1 MADVNSNIG
10 INFDTTA
17 ALASLRKLQAGLST
31 FHQSL
36 TQGNVAAMNAQKG
49 LNSQLIQAINATG
62 KFVASQKEI
71 ATSTGSFTQALE
83 KNQLSM
89 RQYFRYT
96 AAAATANTKTFK
108 GMFAQ
113 EREIINRARKDRV
126 KLLQSQYIQLG
137 NANGDLVKVLQV
149 IPKHLQMANGKY
161 TDYATR
167 VQMAAQRQ
175 QFLNQL
181 LKQGSTNLLNFGK
194 NTQWA
199 GRQLM
204 VGLTIPLSILGSA
217 AAKTFMEMEQAVTKF
232 SRVYGDMFTGGDA
245 TNKAVAEIQRLG
257 KEFTKYGIAVK
268 DTVEMAA
275 SAAAMGLTGSDLNS
289 QVIQATRLAVLGQV
303 EQQQALET
311 TISLTNAFGVAS
323 EDLAQKINYLNAVEN
338 QTVLSI
344 EDFTIAVPKAGPVV
358 KQLGGSVED
367 LAFFMTAMKEGG
379 INASEGA
386 NALKSG
392 LASMI
397 NPSKKSSEFLAELGI
412 NIKGLVE
419 ANKGDLKGTVVG
431 FARALDELD
440 PLNRARAIEQLFGK
454 FQFARLSTL
463 FQNVTKDSSQ
473 AARALGLAGASVEE
487 LAILSERE
495 LGKVEDMTGNKF
507 KKAMENIKLQLVPV
521 GKAFLQAAT
530 PIVNFVGKILE
541 KFNGLSDGTKKVIAI
556 MVGVLGAVA
565 PVALM
570 TFGVLVNG
578 IANVIKF
585 FAMLR
590 GGIAKLNGQ
599 NNVLGGG
606 FDYLTNQ
613 QTELLAETNAL
624 HTSHQ
629 QLLSTFNV
637 EKTAVDA
644 LALAYGNAASQAR
657 ALAQSSPG
665 LFNSVP
671 GPAGAVAGLPKYAKG
686 KKSDV
691 VTVGG
696 TGNQD
701 SELALLTPGE
711 TVISAPMSAK
721 YGTLINAMIDDKVAG
736 YAKSKPT
743 PEWLLKQSQTVR
755 PDGTPL
761 IKQPTSGA
769 IVGGPTP
776 DARLSLDAMAAP
788 GNSASGPGMNLRWL
802 ADTEEAKAS
811 ILNSLKVG
819 QMQAEGLDV
828 RGSYDQFWSHLDD
841 PIKELAAIFQNEA
854 QPLADRFDE
863 LNRIMDR
870 SAAVISSPTAT
881 KEEKSAARSE
891 SNAAQMEKNQIKVS
905 DAGERAYPKV
915 VEHIDALER
924 ESRLTAEEAGKLR
937 VRTRSLLAPTDEDR
951 IAYAPARYDLAIDPE
966 TGGEVVKR
974 PGADG
979 RITPEGTREYN
990 RDQVMDTYPLE
1001 LARQGLPVPENIDE
1015 FQYAH
1020 VGKRVVTGTRNDEV
1034 SHRDYR
1040 DATGPTPGESFV
1052 ARELAAGR
1060 TPKTGDQVSTKEE
1073 LQAWAREKINLE
1085 EQNDLANAVDS
1096 QITKAREEAKAASP
1110 SERTRELGKDIA
1122 DGLKVGMQDGQPG
1135 VKAQSDQLVEAA
1147 MPSAAETQAKVDKM
1161 DLGNKA
1167 FYDDIDTPEMRD
1179 ERQVLKSLDRQR
1191 RKRGAGGTVGV
1202 ESDASSS
1209 TSIVSVSAETR
1220 TRTQA
1225 AADQVAIKTEQA
1237 ATAQSQ
1243 VVQQIKDESK
1253 TRVKIKGN
1261 TINIGQARD
1270 EAEKAEKESADARKK
1285 AASLEA
1291 EQAKQIKSKSPTT
1304 ITDEQVLAAKE
1315 KANALELEAAKKR
1328 QTAAMAELEGK
1339 NTVVSDEDVK
1349 DIGKVKKIQEKNNEL
1364 VSNGTQE
1371 QGDGLK
1377 RIVEGTDETAGST
1390 LLVADQT
1397 DELAGVTGDAVNA
1410 QTSNVDNLI
1419 TTGQLTDA
1427 ANNNLGEMIP
1437 AMDQT
1442 GVAQQ
1447 DLATSSANIAVVN
1460 DDIEAEKRE
1469 QLERLKKYN
1478 AQEAARQAAENGI
1491 VPPGSQSG
1499 NEELGKNRM
1508 GSVEAY
1514 EEAST
1519 YTRDKNGQIIFDPEL
1534 DADGKKQPTTLSA
1547 KQVKEKKRGMRREKV
1562 GKFSGKI
1569 SGAAGTAAMVAGMAG
1584 APPQVTA
1591 ALGGVATVAQF
1602 APMLAGMTGPQGI
1615 VVALAAVAAG
1625 AYLFNK
1631 HLNAMAGKAAQFAK
1645 DLSATRDGLKAIGEV
1660 SGKVGSSQIMDKRRE
1675 RSQYTK
1681 YTDEVKI
1688 DDTFGK
1694 GFLGTAPGKKEKEL
1708 FQQNIKDFGKDK
1720 AIADLGLKLSTAV
1733 ADGVL
1738 DSGQADSIAAN
1749 LAIAMKD
1756 QSIELQV
1763 IGQMRSLI
1771 GPDGEDLKK
1780 DPMKTRIK
1788 IMAKAQ
1794 GRTEQLEKDIAKKS
1808 GFGESSRK
1816 EVAALAALNMNNLE
1830 LQTMMA
1836 DQVQVEYETAK
1847 KKLETEIAST
1857 TNAQKKLELENKLST
1872 LNSENAKNSQ
1882 FMNDQIFGQIIR
1894 NQMSFDKVYS
1904 DSVWGKQ
1911 AMREDAYFDAS
1922 KAQVTSTYKG
1932 TDQEDAAKSFLNK
1945 TQALGN
1951 DTTYG
1956 KYNEKTGQYV
1966 KTGLDGQK
1974 GAQRFQAKM
1983 EMLVGSKVLSPG
1995 QATSYMDLFSG
2006 KLNEMD
2012 FLLNA
2017 GIKTK
2022 GTSKTKELFDTFAG
2036 FGTTKGRNKATA
2048 IITEMIV
2055 RKKDPAEYDA
2065 IMETLKQMQSMNGNT
2080 IDFEILVTSVGL
2092 DGVERIKKQQA
2103 EIQKIREA
2111 AEKDKKE
2118 SLVGEDNKIDPQIAA
2133 IDANMAAAATSLEGN
2148 RQRMAEFKKL
2158 SVAEQAQYLQA
2169 LATQIEYEG
2178 TLTDAQRTEEIRVL
2192 AIQEATNQALLEGYS
2207 TSSQYYDNLLTAK
2220 IAELTKLSN
2229 SDIGVRKLSP
2239 SAYDGIDS
2247 KKGPA
2252 VPPGGGGTKDNPLDF
2267 LDALAMRIKNVRDG
2281 AFDATK
2287 PLKSMLAAF
2296 SNPKVKKDMA
2306 LAFNMFDG
2314 LQQRMIGMKVPKE
2327 FRDMISGMSSE
2338 DFKKLADLKKEEAI
2352 FNFKKDK
2359 NGKALPKTKANIESL
2374 TDTGKKLMK
2383 TYNEAIVG
2391 EAQVVNLEAVE
2402 QVQNQEK
2409 AFKMLVAGGATATE
2423 ALEHVQDA
2431 ATAAAI
2437 ASGALGKAGSPERKK
2452 YIEDLKKATDETE
2465 RFALSQKMITAN
2477 EEFKLLEQM
2486 PKLATSM
2493 RIAGFTADQ
2502 MSEVLNDPALAK
2514 SLIEDLK
2521 DGKIEAGEIADY
2533 LNSIEARKI
2542 IDIQTNFNSGKFSES
2557 AQPGMEIVDEMF
2569 AVQESLLRTGADPRT
2584 TDMVKTLQANEDKL
2598 IDLELAAKPF
2608 RREIELINREIRDIE
2623 QGIEKNYT
2631 RPIEELQEKISDQER
2646 ELEINSLF
2654 GDRAMEDINKRNA
2667 KLSNDSAIMANQAE
2681 KINEEY
2687 DKQAEALAKV
2697 AAINEDI
2704 LNQQKGQLD
2713 IAGAL
2718 TSGDIAAAARA
2729 AQEQRAQ
2736 SAQRFSGSLS
2746 EALDQSRSNEINNL
2760 RGKETGKTQKEIDQE
2775 QFENA
2780 QKLYEMENNPARV
2793 AILED
2798 IRKKQDEIYRLEE
2811 LREAELL
2818 KIQVKEDAI
2827 LKIQK
2832 DQLQPLED
2840 KIADITYANELIQ
2853 AEIDK
2858 LVKGTKVLGQTQQE
2872 WDKVKAKIEANTLAS
2887 KDFDVQLGK
2896 LLASTEAIDKKWQSI
2911 LDKLAKYNGTPQGVL
2926 DAKKETQAQAQASL
2940 ALTSAQK
2947 ELADAEKA
2955 LQDAINKGQWAS
2967 FEALTKKVNAAK
2979 AKVKDATTAK
2989 ESADK
2994 AAGLT
2999 GGNTGVGG
3007 NTGGTT
3013 TGGTTTGGTTT
3024 GGTTT
3029 GGTTTGGT
3037 TTGGTTTGGTTT
3049 GKQLKQTAAQAAAS
3063 KISNDMTILA
3073 QARAAQEAYEQK
3085 QIDKMLAAGLPDPR
3099 KGNSGDYRLDLNA
3112 QQRDKLDELRLTDEY
3127 QKIQKKYKTAQDAAE
3142 RSAEHPLL
3150 NSQERPDARHLED
3163 SNFMYFYSW
3172 IGGITTGS
3180 WVLYRVSKTK
3190 ENIDK
3195 YGSRPFGGKTQSG
3208 TDTAVGAN
3216 GLEYQPQP
3224 IKDAKGNIIG
3234 YEIPDYSQF
3243 DSYSSPEDTEESVA
3257 ALDDFIGIVKKV
3269 DAAQEALD
3277 AAEGS
3282 ASTEE
3287 YNRLVKQL
3295 ADAQAAYDATL
3306 PKIDPSD
3313 VGGGGGGRYGMQM
3326 LASGGMVNPMR
3337 FAMGGFARGT
3347 DTVPAMLTPGEF
3359 IMSKYAV
3366 DAHGINTMKSI
3377 NSGQP
3382 TGGAVYNNT
3391 YALTVNAR
3399 TDANPNDIAQAVMS
3413 TIRQVD
3419 DRRIRGVS
3427 ING

>member
-1 MADVNSNIG
+1 VADVNSNIG
-10 INFDTTA
+10 INFDTSA

-31 FHQSL
+31 FNQSL

-49 LNSQLIQAINATG
+49 LNQSLIQSINATG

-113 EREIINRARKDRV
+113 EREIINRARRDRV

-149 IPKHLQMANGKY
+149 VPKHLQMANGKY

-268 DTVEMAA
+268 DTIEMAA

-311 TISLTNAFGVAS
+311 TISLTNAFGIAS

-392 LASMI
+392 LASLI
-397 NPSKKSSEFLAELGI
+397 NPSKKSSEFLAGLGI

-431 FARALDELD
+431 FARALDQLD

-541 KFNGLSDGTKKVIAI
+541 KFNNLSDGTKKFIAI
-556 MVGVLGAVA
+556 VVGVLGAVA

-629 QLLSTFNV
+629 QLISTFNV
-637 EKTAVDA
+637 EKSGVDA

-657 ALAQSSPG
+657 ALATSSPG

-691 VTVGG
+691 VEVGG

-711 TVISAPMSAK
+711 TVISAPMSDK
-721 YGTLINAMIDDKVAG
+721 YGVLINAMIDDKIPGYMASKRSQTAGKSSSGVAFDVG
-736 YAKSKPT
+736 GRQIPLAVKPESAENIERIKGLIAHMETGVEGVTNGTQVVEQTFARFADEATVPLREFIRELRIVTKEMTGVELSSAELNDAMGATGPNSKIAGHSASEAGVSTSLKEEMDAAGRSAELEREQRISERAAARLKAAGFDDVQRGADGKVQMSRAHVAEQGSTVKSLPEGWVAPLYNAQSQFLNQLGSTIKGQDGEATPMKDRYLDVLSKLPADVASEEDISSIRSKIESNGALTERELQIQSKVLREMISDTKWMAKAGKEGGPSLGFEKQATVAIFDAEERAADPIT
-743 PEWLLKQSQTVR
+743 PEILANMDRRSVEERQAAADPAIKKRFGKRNAPGVDPSQGFV
-755 PDGTPL
+755 PL
-761 IKQPTSGA
+761 SDA
-769 IVGGPTP
+769 EVE
-776 DARLSLDAMAAP
+776 ARLDPSYEPPAKAKKKAKAPKIEVTEEDKTLAAAE
-788 GNSASGPGMNLRWL
+788 GAKVGQAAIDGASGP
-802 ADTEEAKAS
+802 D
-811 ILNSLKVG
+811 
-819 QMQAEGLDV
+819 
-828 RGSYDQFWSHLDD
+828 
-841 PIKELAAIFQNEA
+841 
-854 QPLADRFDE
+854 
-863 LNRIMDR
+863 
-870 SAAVISSPTAT
+870 
-881 KEEKSAARSE
+881 
-891 SNAAQMEKNQIKVS
+891 
-905 DAGERAYPKV
+905 
-915 VEHIDALER
+915 
-924 ESRLTAEEAGKLR
+924 
-937 VRTRSLLAPTDEDR
+937 
-951 IAYAPARYDLAIDPE
+951 
-966 TGGEVVKR
+966 
-974 PGADG
+974 GAD
-979 RITPEGTREYN
+979 N
-990 RDQVMDTYPLE
+990 R
-1001 LARQGLPVPENIDE
+1001 
-1015 FQYAH
+1015 
-1020 VGKRVVTGTRNDEV
+1020 
-1034 SHRDYR
+1034 
-1040 DATGPTPGESFV
+1040 
-1052 ARELAAGR
+1052 
-1060 TPKTGDQVSTKEE
+1060 
-1073 LQAWAREKINLE
+1073 
-1085 EQNDLANAVDS
+1085 
-1096 QITKAREEAKAASP
+1096 SP
-1110 SERTRELGKDIA
+1110 SKKGKKIGKDIA
-1122 DGLKVGMQDGQPG
+1122 DGIVVGMQEGKPA
-1135 VKAQSDQLVEAA
+1135 VTSQSAKLGDAA
-1147 MPSAAETQAKVDKM
+1147 VPERRRTAAETEARVSKM

-1167 FYDDIDTPEMRD
+1167 FYDDLDTPELRD
-1179 ERQVLKSLDRQR
+1179 ERQVYKSVDRQR
-1191 RKRGAGGTVGV
+1191 KKRAKEAGIVGGPGTPPVTPPVSGP
-1202 ESDASSS
+1202 SS
-1209 TSIVSVSAETR
+1209 TVALTAR
-1220 TRTQA
+1220 TEA
-1225 AADQVAIKTEQA
+1225 AAEKLAVSTEQA
-1237 ATAQSQ
+1237 ATAEAQ
-1243 VVQQIKDESK
+1243 VVQQIHDESK
-1253 TRVKIKGN
+1253 SRVTIKGN
-1261 TINIGQARD
+1261 TVNIQKARE
-1270 EAEKAEKESADARKK
+1270 EADKAENEAAITRARAHALESEQLKQKK
-1285 AASLEA
+1285 SN
-1291 EQAKQIKSKSPTT
+1291 SPTT

-1315 KANALELEAAKKR
+1315 KANA
-1328 QTAAMAELEGK
+1328 AELEYARIRQELAEQG
-1339 NTVVSDEDVK
+1339 
-1349 DIGKVKKIQEKNNEL
+1349 IGAAQPAAVKKDQAL
-1364 VSNGTQE
+1364 LSSGTQE
-1371 QGDGLK
+1371 QGDGLR
-1377 RIVEGTDETAGST
+1377 RIVEGTDDAAGST

-1397 DELAGVTGDAVNA
+1397 DELATATGDAVSA
-1410 QTSNVDNLI
+1410 QTTNTDNLI
-1419 TTGQLTDA
+1419 TTGQLTAA
-1427 ANNNLGEMIP
+1427 ANNNLGEMLP
-1437 AMDQT
+1437 AIDRT

-1447 DLATSSANIAVVN
+1447 DLATSSSNIAVIN
-1460 DDIEAEKRE
+1460 DEYEAEKRE
-1469 QLERLKKYN
+1469 QLAQLKAYN
-1478 AQEAARQAAENGI
+1478 AQEAARMAAENGT

-1499 NEELGKNRM
+1499 NEELGKNRI
-1508 GSVEAY
+1508 GAVAAVKEAD
-1514 EEAST
+1514 T
-1519 YTRDKNGQIIFDPEL
+1519 YTRDKNGHIIFDPEL
-1534 DADGKKQPTTLSA
+1534 DANGKKQPTTLSE
-1547 KQVKEKKRGMRREKV
+1547 KQVKEKKRGMRRDSV
-1562 GKFSGKI
+1562 SRVSGKL
-1569 SGAAGTAAMVAGMAG
+1569 SGGLGTAAMVAGMAG

-1591 ALGGVATVAQF
+1591 ALGGAATVAQF
-1602 APMLAGMTGPQGI
+1602 APMIAGLTGPQGI

-1694 GFLGTAPGKKEKEL
+1694 GFLGTAPGKKEKQL

-1720 AIADLGLKLSTAV
+1720 AVADLGLKLATAV

-1738 DSGQADSIAAN
+1738 DSDQANSIAAN
-1749 LAIAMKD
+1749 LAIEMKD
-1756 QSIELQV
+1756 QSIEMQV
-1763 IGQMRSLI
+1763 VGQIRSLI

-1780 DPMKTRIK
+1780 EPMKARIA

-1794 GRTEQLEKDIAKKS
+1794 GRTEKLETDISKKS

-1830 LQTMMA
+1830 LASMMA

-1847 KKLETEIAST
+1847 KKLETEIAGT
-1857 TNAQKKLELENKLST
+1857 TNAQKRLDLETQLAT
-1872 LNSENAKNSQ
+1872 LNTENAKNSQ
-1882 FMNDQIFGQIIR
+1882 FMNDQIFGQIIK
-1894 NQMSFDKVYS
+1894 NQISFDKVYS
-1904 DSVWGKQ
+1904 SIGIGKQ

-1922 KAQVTSTYKG
+1922 RAQVQSTYKG
-1932 TDQEDAAKSFLNK
+1932 TDQEDAAKKFLNK
-1945 TQALGN
+1945 TESLVT
-1951 DTTYG
+1951 DTTTG
-1956 KYNEKTGQYV
+1956 KYNAKSGQYV
-1966 KTGLDGQK
+1966 KTGLEGQQ

-1983 EMLVGSKVLSPG
+1983 EMLVGSKILSPG
-1995 QATSYMDLFSG
+1995 QATSYMDLFTG

-2022 GTSKTKELFDTFAG
+2022 GAAKTKELFDTFAG
-2036 FGTTKGRNKATA
+2036 FSGKGRKVAQS
-2048 IITEMIV
+2048 IITEMLL

-2065 IMETLKQMQSMNGNT
+2065 IMETLKQMQSMDGNT
-2080 IDFEILVTSVGL
+2080 IDFEILVKTIGL
-2092 DGVERIKKQQA
+2092 EGIELIKKQQA
-2103 EIQKIREA
+2103 AIQKIRED
-2111 AEKDKKE
+2111 AEKGKKT
-2118 SLVGEDNKIDPQIAA
+2118 SLVDKNDNIDPQIAA
-2133 IDANMAAAATSLEGN
+2133 IDANMAAAAESLKAN
-2148 RQRMAEFKKL
+2148 QDRFAEFKKL

-2169 LATQIEYEG
+2169 LAAQIAYESN
-2178 TLTDAQRTEEIRVL
+2178 LTDAQREEEIRVI
-2192 AIQEATNQALLEGYS
+2192 AIQEATGEALRAGFS
-2207 TSSQYYDNLLTAK
+2207 TTSQYYYDLLDKK
-2220 IAELTKLSN
+2220 IAELKLLSG
-2229 SDIGVRKLSP
+2229 SDLAVVKLNPAYSAGV
-2239 SAYDGIDS
+2239 AS
-2247 KKGPA
+2247 KPA
-2252 VPPGGGGTKDNPLDF
+2252 GDLPGPGGKGSDPLDF
-2267 LDALAMRIKNVRDG
+2267 LDSLAMRIKNVRDG

-2287 PLKSMLAAF
+2287 PLKSMLGAF
-2296 SNPKVKKDMA
+2296 SDPKVKKDMS
-2306 LAFNMFDG
+2306 LAFKVFDG
-2314 LQQRMIGMKVPKE
+2314 LQQRMIDMKIPKE
-2327 FRDMISGMSSE
+2327 FRDMISSMSAE
-2338 DFKKLADLKKEEAI
+2338 DFTKLANLKGEKAI

-2359 NGKALPKTKANIESL
+2359 KGKALPKTKANIESL
-2374 TDTGKKLMK
+2374 TSTGIKMMK

-2391 EAQVVNLEAVE
+2391 EGNVVNREVVE
-2402 QVQNQEK
+2402 QISNQEK
-2409 AFKMLVAGGATATE
+2409 AFKILISEGATATE

-2431 ATAAAI
+2431 ALAAAI
-2437 ASGALGKAGSPERKK
+2437 ASGALGKKGSAERKQ
-2452 YIEDLKKATDETE
+2452 YLADLKKAADETE
-2465 RFALSQKMITAN
+2465 RFALRQKMIQAN

-2486 PKLATSM
+2486 PKLGSAM
-2493 RIAGFTADQ
+2493 KLAGFSADQ

-2521 DGKIEAGEIADY
+2521 DGKVDSKEIADY
-2533 LNSIEARKI
+2533 LNSIEARKM
-2542 IDIQTNFNSGKFSES
+2542 IDIQVKYNSGKFSES
-2557 AQPGMEIVDEMF
+2557 AQPGMDLVDEMF
-2569 AVQESLLRTGADPRT
+2569 AVQETMLRTGADPRT
-2584 TDMVKTLQANEDKL
+2584 TGMVDTFNANTKA
-2598 IDLELAAKPF
+2598 IAAAEIKAKGF
-2608 RREIELINREIRDIE
+2608 RNQIEAVNREIRDIE

-2631 RPIEELQEKISDQER
+2631 RPIEVLQEEIADSER
-2646 ELEINSLF
+2646 ELEMNPIF
-2654 GDRAMEDINKRNA
+2654 GDRAMENINKENA
-2667 KLSNDSAIMANQAE
+2667 KMSNDSALMANQAE

-2697 AAINEDI
+2697 AEINEDI
-2704 LNQQKGQLD
+2704 LNQQKSQLD

-2718 TSGDIAAAARA
+2718 TSGDIAAAAKA
-2729 AQEQRAQ
+2729 AQQARAEA
-2736 SAQRFSGSLS
+2736 AQKFGTATSD
-2746 EALDQSRSNEINNL
+2746 ALQQSRENEINNL
-2760 RGKETGKTQKEIDQE
+2760 RGAETGLTQKEIDQK

-2780 QKLYEMENNPARV
+2780 QALYRMENDPARV
-2793 AILED
+2793 AILES

-2827 LKIQK
+2827 LKIQIE
-2832 DQLQPLED
+2832 QLQPLED
-2840 KIADITYANELIQ
+2840 TIQLLTSKNEEIQ
-2853 AEIDK
+2853 AAIDLLVDEIEVLDK
-2858 LVKGTKVLGQTQQE
+2858 NKLE
-2872 WDKVKAKIEANTLAS
+2872 WDRIKAKIDANTLAG
-2887 KDFDVQLGK
+2887 KDFDGVLGA
-2896 LLASTEAIDKKWQSI
+2896 LLASTKKIDDKWQSI
-2911 LDKLAKYNGTPQGVL
+2911 LDKLAAYNSTPKSVTDAQTQVEQNGV
-2926 DAKKETQAQAQASL
+2926 T
-2940 ALTSAQK
+2940 
-2947 ELADAEKA
+2947 
-2955 LQDAINKGQWAS
+2955 
-2967 FEALTKKVNAAK
+2967 
-2979 AKVKDATTAK
+2979 
-2989 ESADK
+2989 
-2994 AAGLT
+2994 
-2999 GGNTGVGG
+2999 
-3007 NTGGTT
+3007 
-3013 TGGTTTGGTTT
+3013 
-3024 GGTTT
+3024 
-3029 GGTTTGGT
+3029 
-3037 TTGGTTTGGTTT
+3037 
-3049 GKQLKQTAAQAAAS
+3049 
-3063 KISNDMTILA
+3063 
-3073 QARAAQEAYEQK
+3073 
-3085 QIDKMLAAGLPDPR
+3085 
-3099 KGNSGDYRLDLNA
+3099 
-3112 QQRDKLDELRLTDEY
+3112 
-3127 QKIQKKYKTAQDAAE
+3127 
-3142 RSAEHPLL
+3142 
-3150 NSQERPDARHLED
+3150 
-3163 SNFMYFYSW
+3163 
-3172 IGGITTGS
+3172 
-3180 WVLYRVSKTK
+3180 
-3190 ENIDK
+3190 
-3195 YGSRPFGGKTQSG
+3195 
-3208 TDTAVGAN
+3208 
-3216 GLEYQPQP
+3216 
-3224 IKDAKGNIIG
+3224 
-3234 YEIPDYSQF
+3234 
-3243 DSYSSPEDTEESVA
+3243 
-3257 ALDDFIGIVKKV
+3257 
-3269 DAAQEALD
+3269 
-3277 AAEGS
+3277 
-3282 ASTEE
+3282 
-3287 YNRLVKQL
+3287 
-3295 ADAQAAYDATL
+3295 ADAQAAADKAAADAAKIAALDKAITGKDDGSATASAKAATDYAVAL
-3306 PKIDPSD
+3306 AKGWNTAAAVAAAKVVPSALAAKESGAIGAASIAAQLKAARDAEADRAERAKISAASSALKSFKEAEARQAAVDSYYSRRTGGLAKGGLVPKYF
-3313 VGGGGGGRYGMQM
+3313 V
-3326 LASGGMVNPMR
+3326 A
-3337 FAMGGFARGT
+3337 GGFAKGT

-3359 IMSKYAV
+3359 VMSKYAV
-3366 DAHGINTMKSI
+3366 DAHGIDTMKSM
-3377 NSGQP
+3377 NNGQSV
-3382 TGGAVYNNT
+3382 GGAVYNNT
-3391 YALTVNAR
+3391 YTLTVNAK

-3413 TIRQVD
+3413 TIKRVD

-3427 ING
+3427 LNG